1 MWTLENVKT
10 TLVSFLDQELTPNT
24 WMVNFECSRETATEI
39 FIWSKISQWEKQ
51 ISKRRNFWLWIFF
64 CTRVRMS
71 CNIGDNRNIFHE
83 LKTKLGP
90 YRVVLTTP
98 KVPPEKKWITVVD
111 MQQIP
116 NIEKV
121 DSRKDISC
129 LSWTKYNGRRKFC
142 VNFVTDIDNLNFVV
156 YGYRNHLY
164 LRDIQTDLNL
174 TNYESILVYRVHLWS
189 FFDWFFERC
198 IELDETTV
206 HFWNKLHQEWTL
218 SI

>member
-83 LKTKLGP
+83 LKTKFMSWKIPG
-90 YRVVLTTP
+90 TTAGI
-98 KVPPEKKWITVVD
+98 KCLICTMLDSTEKKINW
-111 MQQIP
+111 M
-116 NIEKV
+116 
-121 DSRKDISC
+121 
-129 LSWTKYNGRRKFC
+129 
-142 VNFVTDIDNLNFVV
+142 
-156 YGYRNHLY
+156 
-164 LRDIQTDLNL
+164 
-174 TNYESILVYRVHLWS
+174 
-189 FFDWFFERC
+189 
-198 IELDETTV
+198 
-206 HFWNKLHQEWTL
+206 WTL
-218 SI
+218 SLDRALIPLLHQQRLTTWRQEVQQKISFFSAKRMTHRTLLQHLQSLRSNMTPALLRNFPFGTRLENVPKINLWKFLWIFYIIVTVYVF